1 MQFQINKRLTK
12 GEDDRQDFYTFY
24 LYTVH
29 PDSVDRE
36 EKEWYLIDSFRN
48 WLDAKMF
55 ATEYARSAE
64 DTRFEIEPEVEQ
76 EF

>member
-12 GEDDRQDFYTFY
+12 GEDDRQDYYVYY

-36 EKEWYLIDSFRN
+36 EKEWYLIDHFRN
-48 WLDAKMF
+48 WLDARSF
-55 ATEYARSAE
+55 ATEYASSYE
-64 DTRFEIEPEVEQ
+64 DSRFDVEVPEEIE
-76 EF
+76 F